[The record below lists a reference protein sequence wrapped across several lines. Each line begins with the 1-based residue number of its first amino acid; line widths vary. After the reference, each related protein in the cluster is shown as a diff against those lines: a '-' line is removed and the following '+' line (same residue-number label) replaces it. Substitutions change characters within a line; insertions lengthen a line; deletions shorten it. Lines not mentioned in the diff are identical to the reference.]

1 MLYLG
6 IAATL
11 GILWLM
17 WRLQGRLP
25 AWLGAEYLHWSPTPV
40 RYLLRA
46 GFLGL
51 IAGMTLAWLFR
62 DYDKSTSLA
71 FVSVWI
77 GIMIAPLEE
86 ELVFRGYL
94 FSGVDWLLSRW
105 TSCARW
111 LTVIVI
117 AVVFALSHSA
127 KAGITTGQILSI
139 FLTGALYGWLRLD
152 SNSTVPPVLAH
163 MSYNAVI
170 FLAAAL

>member
-1 MLYLG
+1 MATRSWARGSSKSITCASVNTHSSDAEMSRSWPTILRQERKLVLYLG

-51 IAGMTLAWLFR
+51 IAGMALAWLFR
-62 DYDKSTSLA
+62 DYDKSPSLA

-77 GIMIAPLEE
+77 G
-86 ELVFRGYL
+86 
-94 FSGVDWLLSRW
+94 
-105 TSCARW
+105 
-111 LTVIVI
+111 
-117 AVVFALSHSA
+117 
-127 KAGITTGQILSI
+127 
-139 FLTGALYGWLRLD
+139 
-152 SNSTVPPVLAH
+152 
-163 MSYNAVI
+163 
-170 FLAAAL
+170 